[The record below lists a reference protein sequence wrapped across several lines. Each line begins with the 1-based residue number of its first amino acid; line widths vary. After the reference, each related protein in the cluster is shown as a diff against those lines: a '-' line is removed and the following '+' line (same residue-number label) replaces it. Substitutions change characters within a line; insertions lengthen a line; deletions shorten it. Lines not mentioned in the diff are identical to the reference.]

1 MIRRLYA
8 TLAVVP
14 ALAIWLAA
22 QPQFSDAVRGYIKVD
37 SPVVALT
44 NVRVIDGTG
53 APARPNQT
61 VVIKGGNIET
71 VGDSVWADE
80 GATSVGSVQ
89 GLVRKL
95 IEKRVTLTSTLTV
108 FETFTPG
115 RPVREVPGS
124 RREGWDDCRRQAADV
139 RNVET
144 VFKQGI
150 GFDPAKLIE
159 SVRGKAGLW

>member
-37 SPVVALT
+37 APVVALT

-71 VGDSVWADE
+71 
-80 GATSVGSVQ
+80 
-89 GLVRKL
+89 
-95 IEKRVTLTSTLTV
+95 
-108 FETFTPG
+108 
-115 RPVREVPGS
+115 
-124 RREGWDDCRRQAADV
+124 CRRQRADE
-139 RNVET
+139 RSRRRH
-144 VFKQGI
+144 
-150 GFDPAKLIE
+150 DH
-159 SVRGKAGLW
+159 